1 VVALALAALA
11 APPAAA
17 SAEQSPTFEGHYV
30 NAFVAGRTADGRQL
44 AILAGSH
51 VNFPY
56 ADSAKY
62 EQVAVLVGEAE
73 PVVLTGRPQLGGLEI
88 RLSSGTA
95 QLSYAGNGV
104 ALDLR
109 FDAVRH
115 PDRFEGDPAQLGDL
129 LLGLGAPSDHAPGFV
144 YTPYDLTG
152 LRSGT
157 LVVGGERIRLA
168 TLHGQAEAGR
178 VNAPTDRRFETAYD
192 YMGAP
197 TIDAGPAYTY
207 VGFVTHSLHGGS
219 DGALDSYFRQ
229 TASEDFTLER
239 GALVAGNPHG
249 VATAFDNT
257 RGVPAGARNVGQW
270 SLGLGPGVL
279 YRKLLRMRDRG
290 GRPVLALSE
299 TIHES
304 GTGRD
309 ATPPVITG
317 ARARRSCRRGR
328 GHCRRPEARI
338 SFRLSEPAL
347 VNAAVIGRAARVV
360 QDDRAGLN
368 VLRLPFRAIGPG
380 RRTVV
385 LRATDQAG
393 NRSPA
398 VRLKLMLVR
407 GRRRH

>member
-1 VVALALAALA
+1 
-11 APPAAA
+11 
-17 SAEQSPTFEGHYV
+17 
-30 NAFVAGRTADGRQL
+30 
-44 AILAGSH
+44 
-51 VNFPY
+51 
-56 ADSAKY
+56 
-62 EQVAVLVGEAE
+62 
-73 PVVLTGRPQLGGLEI
+73 
-88 RLSSGTA
+88 
-95 QLSYAGNGV
+95 
-104 ALDLR
+104 
-109 FDAVRH
+109 
-115 PDRFEGDPAQLGDL
+115 
-129 LLGLGAPSDHAPGFV
+129 
-144 YTPYDLTG
+144 
-152 LRSGT
+152 
-157 LVVGGERIRLA
+157 
-168 TLHGQAEAGR
+168 
-178 VNAPTDRRFETAYD
+178 
-192 YMGAP
+192 
-197 TIDAGPAYTY
+197 
-207 VGFVTHSLHGGS
+207 
-219 DGALDSYFRQ
+219 
-229 TASEDFTLER
+229 
-239 GALVAGNPHG
+239 
-249 VATAFDNT
+249 
-257 RGVPAGARNVGQW
+257 
-270 SLGLGPGVL
+270 
-279 YRKLLRMRDRG
+279 
-290 GRPVLALSE
+290 VLALSE